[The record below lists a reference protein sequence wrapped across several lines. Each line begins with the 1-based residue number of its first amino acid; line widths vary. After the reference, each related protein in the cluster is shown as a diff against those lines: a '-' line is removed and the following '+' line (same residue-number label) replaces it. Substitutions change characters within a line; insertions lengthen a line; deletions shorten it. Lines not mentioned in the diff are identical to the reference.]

1 MARKLAIIGLGMGI
15 APHAKGLLDLAGR
28 AEVVCAVSRTEARCR
43 AFAERFPFPTT
54 TDVDAAIAD
63 PRTEAVLI
71 ATPPATHLDLVRRAA
86 AAGKHVLLEKPIEI
100 DTARSHALVEAA
112 AQAGITLGMVLQF
125 RFRETSRRLR
135 ALLDA
140 GALGEVACANVAV
153 PWWRPQAY
161 YDEPGRGT
169 AARDGG
175 GVLITQAI
183 HTLDLFQS
191 LVGGV
196 REVAA
201 VAATTRAHRMECED
215 FAAAGLVLGN
225 GAPGALL
232 ATTAAFPGA
241 PERVELF
248 GTAASAVLAG
258 DALAIHHRD
267 GSTET
272 FGGSAGTPGSSPGA
286 GGADPMDFPHDAHR
300 AVMTDFLDA
309 LDEGRAPAV
318 SGAEA
323 LKVHRLIDALLESA
337 AGGRRVTV
345 AAS

>member
-1 MARKLAIIGLGMGI
+1 MTRKLAIVGLGMGI
-15 APHAKGLLDLAGR
+15 APHAKSLLDLAGR
-28 AEVVCAVSRTEARCR
+28 AEVVWAASPTKARCR
-43 AFAERFPFPTT
+43 AFAERFAFPTT
-54 TDVDAAIAD
+54 TDVDAAIGD
-63 PRTEAVLI
+63 PRTDAVLI

-100 DTARSHALVEAA
+100 DTARSVAVVEAA
-112 AQAGITLGMVLQF
+112 AAAGITLGMVLQF
-125 RFRETSRRLR
+125 RFREASRRLR
-135 ALLDA
+135 ALIAD
-140 GALGEVACANVAV
+140 GALGDIACANVAV
-153 PWWRPQAY
+153 PWWRPQGY
-161 YDEPGRGT
+161 YDEGGRGT
-169 AARDGG
+169 LARDGG

-183 HTLDLFQS
+183 HSLDLFQS
-191 LVGGV
+191 LVGGI

-241 PERVELF
+241 PERIELF
-248 GTAASAVLAG
+248 GTAASATIAG
-258 DALAIHHRD
+258 DALTVRYRD
-267 GSTET
+267 GREES
-272 FGGSAGTPGSSPGA
+272 FGGGAAIPGLNPGT

-318 SGAEA
+318 TGAEA
-323 LKVHRLIDALLESA
+323 LEVHRLIDALLESA
-337 AGGRRVTV
+337 RTGRRVAV
-345 AAS
+345 AGA